1 MGMSALPHPPFTPV
15 AVADYL
21 AHEPKARVRHEYHTG
36 QVVAMAGASPNHN
49 QVVVNIT
56 AALAN
61 LLRDRDCTNYAN
73 EQRVVVQAGA
83 AYLYPDIVATCG
95 NAEFVPPDPPS
106 LVNPLVIMEVLSPST
121 EARDRGEKFLQ
132 YQTIPSLREYIL
144 VSQWPRR
151 FESFL
156 KQPDGTWA
164 YRAYAEGQPALEV
177 VSLACSISVED
188 VYRKV
193 RAESA

>member
-1 MGMSALPHPPFTPV
+1 MSALPQPPFQPV
-15 AVADYL
+15 AVTDYL
-21 AHEPKARVRHEYHTG
+21 AHEPHARHRNEYLSG
-36 QVVAMAGASPNHN
+36 RVFAMAGASPNHN

-56 AALAN
+56 AALAT

-83 AYLYPDIVATCG
+83 AYLYPDIVVTCG
-95 NAEFVPPDPPS
+95 NADFVSPDPPS
-106 LVNPLVIMEVLSPST
+106 LVNPLIIMEVLSPST

-132 YQTIPSLREYIL
+132 YQTISSLREYIL

-156 KQPDGTWA
+156 KQDDGTWA
-164 YRAYAEGQPALEV
+164 YRAYSVGQPFLEV
-177 VSLACSISVED
+177 VSLASSISAED